1 MVHSEKLIAD
11 CSTNCLLPTEPQN
24 APTITVVQPQFKT
37 VLVAWKPPSNVEGG
51 IAEFVIQYRPMRG
64 EWVALK
70 EPGYSYTKT
79 FYDVFEHS
87 RRYEIR
93 VAIINDG
100 GSGPYSQSV
109 QFTANT
115 PGGCEWVCTPVLV

>member
-1 MVHSEKLIAD
+1 MVHSERLITD
-11 CSTNCLLPTEPQN
+11 CSANCPVPTEPQQS
-24 APTITVVQPQFKT
+24 PTITFIQPQFTT

-51 IAEFVIQYRPMRG
+51 ISEFVIQYRPRRG
-64 EWVALK
+64 KWVTLK

-79 FYDVFEHS
+79 FYDVFEQS
-87 RRYEIR
+87 RIYDIR
-93 VAIINDG
+93 VAITNDG

-115 PGGCEWVCTPVLV
+115 PGGCEWVCTPMLV